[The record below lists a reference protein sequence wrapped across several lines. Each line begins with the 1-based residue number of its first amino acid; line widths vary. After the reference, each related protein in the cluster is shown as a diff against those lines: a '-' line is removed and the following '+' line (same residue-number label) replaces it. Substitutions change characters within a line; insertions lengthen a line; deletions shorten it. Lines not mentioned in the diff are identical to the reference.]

1 MLILCYYIHVML
13 SGVCTQE
20 RDNNMKRKLSILSAV
35 ICVLGLML
43 TGCAKETEKAD
54 NGTSGYYNS
63 SLPETFSYDV
73 TIEQIGEDIDQ
84 YIDEHDMGI
93 KRDTEEYAEFL
104 NEFCFSDFSD
114 LTDTTKRFYEA
125 YASVYLSDPT
135 VKSTDDTFADRTIGE
150 IRGENQ
156 ETSNKI
162 LEEAEK
168 KKL

>member
-1 MLILCYYIHVML
+1 
-13 SGVCTQE
+13 
-20 RDNNMKRKLSILSAV
+20 MKRKLSILSAV

-43 TGCAKETEKAD
+43 TACAEETEKAD
-54 NGTSGYYNS
+54 NETSGTYNS

-73 TIEQIGEDIDQ
+73 TIEEIGEDIDQ

-135 VKSTDDTFADRTIGE
+135 VQSTDDAFADRTIGE
-150 IRGENQ
+150 IREENQ
-156 ETSNKI
+156 EASNKI
-162 LEEAEK
+162 IEAAEDK
-168 KKL
+168 

>member
-1 MLILCYYIHVML
+1 
-13 SGVCTQE
+13 
-20 RDNNMKRKLSILSAV
+20 MKRKLSILSAV

-73 TIEQIGEDIDQ
+73 TIEQIREDIDQ

-135 VKSTDDTFADRTIGE
+135 VQSTDDAFADRTIGE
-150 IRGENQ
+150 IRQENQ
-156 ETSNKI
+156 EASNKI
-162 LEEAEK
+162 IEAAEDK
-168 KKL
+168 

>member
-1 MLILCYYIHVML
+1 M
-13 SGVCTQE
+13 E
-20 RDNNMKRKLSILSAV
+20 RDINMKQKRSILLAV
-35 ICVLGLML
+35 ICVSGLFL
-43 TGCAKETEKAD
+43 TACAEGKD
-54 NGTSGYYNS
+54 NNAEENNTASGYYNS

-73 TIEQIGEDIDQ
+73 TIEEIGEDIDQ
-84 YIDEHDMGI
+84 YIEEHNMGI
-93 KRDTEEYAEFL
+93 KRDTEEYAELL

-135 VKSTDDTFADRTIGE
+135 VQSTDDAFGDRTIGE

-168 KKL
+168 L

>member
-1 MLILCYYIHVML
+1 
-13 SGVCTQE
+13 
-20 RDNNMKRKLSILSAV
+20 MKRKLSILSAV

-135 VKSTDDTFADRTIGE
+135 VQSTDDAFADRTIGE
-150 IRGENQ
+150 IRQENQ
-156 ETSNKI
+156 EGKSSVLLVKYC
-162 LEEAEK
+162 AV
-168 KKL
+168 

>member
-1 MLILCYYIHVML
+1 
-13 SGVCTQE
+13 
-20 RDNNMKRKLSILSAV
+20 MKRKLSILSAV

-43 TGCAKETEKAD
+43 TACAEETD
-54 NGTSGYYNS
+54 NETSGTYNS

-73 TIEQIGEDIDQ
+73 TIEEIGEDIDQ
-84 YIDEHDMGI
+84 YIEEHDMGI
-93 KRDTEEYAEFL
+93 KRDTEEYAELL

-114 LTDTTKRFYEA
+114 LTDTTKCFYEA

-135 VKSTDDTFADRTIGE
+135 VKSTDDAFADRTIGE

-168 KKL
+168 F

>member
-1 MLILCYYIHVML
+1 ML
-13 SGVCTQE
+13 SGLCRQE
-20 RDNNMKRKLSILSAV
+20 RDINMKRKLIILSAV
-35 ICVLGLML
+35 ICALGLML
-43 TGCAKETEKAD
+43 TACAEKSEKVD
-54 NGTSGYYNS
+54 NETSGTYNS

-84 YIDEHDMGI
+84 YIEAHDMGI
-93 KRDTEEYAEFL
+93 KRDTEEYAVLL

-135 VKSTDDTFADRTIGE
+135 VKSTDDAFADKTIGE

>member
-1 MLILCYYIHVML
+1 ML

-20 RDNNMKRKLSILSAV
+20 RDNNMKRKLVILSAV

-135 VKSTDDTFADRTIGE
+135 VQSTDDAFADRTIGE
-150 IRGENQ
+150 IREENQ
-156 ETSNKI
+156 EASNKI
-162 LEEAEK
+162 IEAAEDK
-168 KKL
+168 

>member
-1 MLILCYYIHVML
+1 ML

-20 RDNNMKRKLSILSAV
+20 RDNNMKRKLVILSAV

-73 TIEQIGEDIDQ
+73 TLEQIGEDIDQ

-135 VKSTDDTFADRTIGE
+135 VQSTDDAFADRTIGE
-150 IRGENQ
+150 IREENQ
-156 ETSNKI
+156 EASNKI
-162 LEEAEK
+162 IEAAEDK
-168 KKL
+168 

>member
-1 MLILCYYIHVML
+1 
-13 SGVCTQE
+13 
-20 RDNNMKRKLSILSAV
+20 MKRKLSILSAV

-135 VKSTDDTFADRTIGE
+135 VQSTDDAFADRTIGE
-150 IRGENQ
+150 IRQ
-156 ETSNKI
+156 
-162 LEEAEK
+162 AEDK
-168 KKL
+168 

>member
-1 MLILCYYIHVML
+1 
-13 SGVCTQE
+13 
-20 RDNNMKRKLSILSAV
+20 MKRKLSILSAV

-93 KRDTEEYAEFL
+93 KRDTEEYAELL

-114 LTDTTKRFYEA
+114 LTDTTKCFYEA

-135 VKSTDDTFADRTIGE
+135 VKSTDDAFADRTIGE
-150 IRGENQ
+150 IRQENQ
-156 ETSNKI
+156 EASNKI
-162 LEEAEK
+162 IEAAEDK
-168 KKL
+168 

>member
-1 MLILCYYIHVML
+1 ML

-20 RDNNMKRKLSILSAV
+20 RDNNMKRKLVILSAV

-54 NGTSGYYNS
+54 NETSGTYNS

-135 VKSTDDTFADRTIGE
+135 VQSTDDAFADRTIGE
-150 IRGENQ
+150 IREENQ
-156 ETSNKI
+156 EASNKI
-162 LEEAEK
+162 IEAAEDK
-168 KKL
+168 

>member
-1 MLILCYYIHVML
+1 
-13 SGVCTQE
+13 
-20 RDNNMKRKLSILSAV
+20 MKRKLSILSAV

-43 TGCAKETEKAD
+43 TACAEETEKAD
-54 NGTSGYYNS
+54 NETSGTYNS

-73 TIEQIGEDIDQ
+73 TIEEIGEDIDQ
-84 YIDEHDMGI
+84 YIEEHDMGI
-93 KRDTEEYAEFL
+93 KRDTEEYAELL

-114 LTDTTKRFYEA
+114 LTDTTKYEA

-135 VKSTDDTFADRTIGE
+135 VKSTDDAFADRTIGE

-168 KKL
+168 F

>member
-1 MLILCYYIHVML
+1 
-13 SGVCTQE
+13 
-20 RDNNMKRKLSILSAV
+20 MKRKLSILSAV

-135 VKSTDDTFADRTIGE
+135 VQSTDDAFADRTIDE
-150 IRGENQ
+150 IREENQ
-156 ETSNKI
+156 EASNKI
-162 LEEAEK
+162 IEAAEDK
-168 KKL
+168 

>member
-1 MLILCYYIHVML
+1 
-13 SGVCTQE
+13 
-20 RDNNMKRKLSILSAV
+20 MKRKLSILSAV

-73 TIEQIGEDIDQ
+73 TIVQIGEDIDQ

-135 VKSTDDTFADRTIGE
+135 VQSTDDAFADRTIGE
-150 IRGENQ
+150 IREENQ
-156 ETSNKI
+156 EASNKI
-162 LEEAEK
+162 IEAAEDK
-168 KKL
+168 